1 MGIKIRIILIIVGV
15 MVLVAFSTNFLS
27 NTLNTETF
35 STVIERSLD
44 NRFRLIEKEFE
55 YNILSAREESAK
67 ISTTLSVVYDNI
79 KNFPTDDRDEYFKN
93 FLSATVNESQLYFNR
108 IVSVLFH
115 PNAIGDGNE
124 PFTLYKYSTFNKE
137 FTKVNTTNKAMW
149 DALTNTYGQTY
160 RSILRRQILKPYMIN
175 EGPHIGITFNIASTI
190 PDIQN
195 EEKIVGIANVG
206 VLFNYSTENIK
217 DILNIEG
224 ADIMVIDKRNSAIIN
239 SKNPDIV
246 NGRLDILYPQYYE
259 VFNSNLTAGFSKTDD
274 IEINNTLCKAYVA
287 NISGLINIVMLIP
300 NSYYTAQIK
309 DMNDA
314 IFYTIIIAFLMAI
327 VTIIFFIKLLF
338 SSITKISDA
347 IGNSVDNKDLTVK
360 IPAVSGSDEIGEMT
374 KWVGLLNNSLQS
386 VLSSVKRTILTS
398 KKQSDTLSQKNSL

>member
-160 RSILRRQILKPYMIN
+160 KSILRRQILKPYMIN
-175 EGPHIGITFNIASTI
+175 EGPHIGMTFNIASTI

-309 DMNDA
+309 DMNNA

-347 IGNSVDNKDLTVK
+347 IGNSVMK
-360 IPAVSGSDEIGEMT
+360 
-374 KWVGLLNNSLQS
+374 
-386 VLSSVKRTILTS
+386 
-398 KKQSDTLSQKNSL
+398 